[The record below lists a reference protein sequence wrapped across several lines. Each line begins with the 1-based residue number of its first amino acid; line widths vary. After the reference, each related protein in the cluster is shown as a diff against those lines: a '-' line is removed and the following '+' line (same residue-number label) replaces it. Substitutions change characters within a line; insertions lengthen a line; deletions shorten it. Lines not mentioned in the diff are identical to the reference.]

1 MMHVSGQNNPVSP
14 IVIDSLLARYIMT
27 TAGNAAHAEGRV
39 LTKSDPA
46 TSVIGGTWRRIGMT
60 RATASWF
67 GGEHQA
73 GLRGQQGA
81 AKLSRTVS
89 GYGRAMTEGQ
99 RATAATARDPAAGVS
114 AEPVADAR
122 PVPAEAVPP

>member
-46 TSVIGGTWRRIGMT
+46 TSVTGGTWRRIGMT

-67 GGEHQA
+67 GGGH
-73 GLRGQQGA
+73 QGA

-122 PVPAEAVPP
+122 PVP